1 MKDDKMDKDT
11 GMPGAKT
18 GTGTSGSP
26 MGPTTPSSGSMRE
39 QAQSGSGPASVA
51 ADGRQTAQPQ
61 QHKFRD
67 ALHPHGILGV
77 PDNPL
82 GTEGS
87 QGSQGG
93 PFPSGGATGA
103 REYLSDSSFSPAP
116 VEIQDGLPT
125 AGPIHGGEKP
135 KPKDK

>member
-1 MKDDKMDKDT
+1 MKDEKMNKT
-11 GMPGAKT
+11 PAMPGSGMGSSGMAT
-18 GTGTSGSP
+18 GSVPGTANASP
-26 MGPTTPSSGSMRE
+26 LSSGSGVT
-39 QAQSGSGPASVA
+39 STA
-51 ADGRQTAQPQ
+51 AGDRHTAQPQ

-87 QGSQGG
+87 QTAQGT
-93 PFPSGGATGA
+93 PFPSGGATGT
-103 REYLSDSSFSPAP
+103 RQYFGSGMDHSPAP
-116 VEIQDGLPT
+116 VEIGDGLPT